1 MVISFLIYLMIG
13 TRPDITFA
21 VTVLLKHAANPS
33 QEHLNK
39 VLYIGCYLIG
49 TQNAYLKYDGSTGK
63 GIMAC
68 TDSDWGSDPMA

>member
-33 QEHLNK
+33 QKHLNK

-68 TDSDWGSDPMA
+68 TNSD